1 MAGAK
6 KKKTKPAAN
15 PARGFAT
22 TSIASVT
29 SRVEQTEETAST
41 TPNPAD
47 PLPSLQADNAT
58 GSVPVPGS
66 TDPNNLT
73 NTSAKNE
80 TLSPE
85 EFEKRLQESE
95 LQLLVEKH
103 AQKAKRDAQR
113 QKSRLETDR
122 RLLRGQAES
131 LNTRKWLP
139 QELMDHILHLVQAES
154 RFAASSLGIDNT
166 SPGKLLPE
174 EDLTIKLWTLQQT
187 LASSGFAEDRLKPV
201 LQYVLEIAPFI
212 PGASKE
218 SIWGLEEALD
228 WLARECAR
236 EELPD
241 YEHRGKTLLK
251 PADTPQDSP
260 LPSGATTP
268 RLLDPANGLKN
279 GSAKSRSPRAASPRK
294 IPITYDSDIE
304 PDDLIPVYMETKAS
318 LFHLQRPKQGIKP
331 GRGPKLG
338 VPSGNTAIDTDPSP
352 NDIKEARLLAK
363 ADRIE
368 QDPLFDRDLADQKW
382 KAERVVLE
390 REFAA
395 AKKLEAEE
403 AQQAKEAKGDV
414 ESSDS
419 VDSDDEIAKEAK
431 RIAAEILDQ
440 EISDEDE
447 AISDLF
453 ASLPVQEVDPSTGK
467 TANVINGA
475 DGSKTF
481 IRDFG
486 KKWTGVSPTRA
497 LEETCRS
504 R

>member
-29 SRVEQTEETAST
+29 SRIEKTEEATST

-47 PLPSLQADNAT
+47 PLPSLQAENAT
-58 GSVPVPGS
+58 GAAPVPGS
-66 TDPNNLT
+66 TDPKNLA

-187 LASSGFAEDRLKPV
+187 LATSGFAEDRLKPV

-228 WLARECAR
+228 WLARECAK

-241 YEHRGKTLLK
+241 YENRGKTLLK
-251 PADTPQDSP
+251 PTDTPQDSP

-268 RLLDPANGLKN
+268 RLLEPTNGLKN
-279 GSAKSRSPRAASPRK
+279 GSAKSRSPGAASPRK
-294 IPITYDSDIE
+294 IAITYDSDIE

-318 LFHLQRPKQGIKP
+318 LFQLQRPKQGIKS
-331 GRGPKLG
+331 GRAPKVG
-338 VPSGNTAIDTDPSP
+338 VPNGNPATNTDDPSP

-363 ADRIE
+363 VDRIE
-368 QDPLFDRDLADQKW
+368 QDPLFDKDLADHKW

-395 AKKLEAEE
+395 AKKQEAEE
-403 AQQAKEAKGDV
+403 AQLAKEARGDV
-414 ESSDS
+414 NSDDD
-419 VDSDDEIAKEAK
+419 DSDDEIAKEAEK
-431 RIAAEILDQ
+431 IALEILNQDN
-440 EISDEDE
+440 SDEDE
-447 AISDLF
+447 SISDLF

-467 TANVINGA
+467 TTNVINGA

-486 KKWTGVSPTRA
+486 KKWTGVSPSRA